1 MTAQQST
8 NENFTITSEKNIK
21 VPFDYGAQRMLLRDV
36 PNSFWLFSNTYL
48 FLDMWDLAKFRE
60 IVEILQNVMKV
71 MVECKI
77 PFREQNHYRIDISYD
92 VSCLQ
97 ISR

>member
-1 MTAQQST
+1 MAAQKSK
-8 NENFTITSEKNIK
+8 NVNFTITSKMNIK
-21 VPFDYGAQRMLLRDV
+21 VPFDYGVVRMLLRDV
-36 PNSFWLFSNTYL
+36 PNTFWFFANTYS
-48 FLDMWDLAKFRE
+48 FLDMWDLAKSRE

-71 MVECKI
+71 MVELKI
-77 PFREQNHYRIDISYD
+77 PFREQNQYRIDISCD